1 MTYKNFCIE
10 LDKLKDQE
18 WKLNKKIKNLHL
30 MVYTIVRVIK
40 SK

>member
-10 LDKLKDQE
+10 LDKLRNLE
-18 WKLNKKIKNLHL
+18 RKLNKKIKNLHL
-30 MVYTIVRVIK
+30 TVYTIVRVTK